1 MTECLHMLLDGAQ
14 RGRVPVSCRNPQCE
28 DCGWNPECSARRREV
43 LREREEREELV
54 DRELME
60 RSLAAFEADVDACRS
75 TVTPLGTRSGAEGR
89 CTDEDAKRTAT

>member
-43 LREREEREELV
+43 LREKEEREELV

-60 RSLAAFEADVDACRS
+60 RSLAAFEADVDACRVDCDS
-75 TVTPLGTRSGAEGR
+75 AGHPVWREGQVYR
-89 CTDEDAKRTAT
+89 